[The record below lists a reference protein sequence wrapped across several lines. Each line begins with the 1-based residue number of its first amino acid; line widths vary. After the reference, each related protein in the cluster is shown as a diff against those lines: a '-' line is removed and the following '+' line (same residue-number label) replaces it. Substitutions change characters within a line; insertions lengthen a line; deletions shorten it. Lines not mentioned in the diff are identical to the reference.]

1 MWLLDDDRRPPFPDV
16 PFFNSLALREL
27 VQSCWSSDPRRRPSF
42 TQIVRDMKSIRRN
55 VGQNPDEAS
64 TPRKSEPLDD
74 KHVSRPSPDMRPS
87 PLPNNAYSK
96 CLPDVV

>member
-16 PFFNSLALREL
+16 PFFNSLPLREL
-27 VQSCWSSDPRRRPSF
+27 VQACWCSDPSRRPSF

-55 VGQNPDEAS
+55 VGQNLDEVS
-64 TPRKSEPLDD
+64 TPRKLDLVDD
-74 KHVSRPSPDMRPS
+74 KRASRPSPDMRPS

-96 CLPDVV
+96 CFPDVV